1 MYIDSAYI
9 VKYYIHEPKSAAV
22 REILRKAESPASSA
36 LAIAEVACAFHRR
49 LREGNL
55 TGDLFQEV
63 LGSFLKHVEAGAWS
77 MAPVNDRVLRRVS
90 RMLRLAPASL
100 YLRSGDAVHLATALE
115 IGELEVWTSDRHMLA
130 AAPHFGLI
138 GRTA

>member
-9 VKYYIHEPKSAAV
+9 VKYYVHEPNSPAV
-22 REILRKAESPASSA
+22 REMLRKAESRASSA
-36 LAIAEVACAFHRR
+36 LAIAEVTCAFHRR
-49 LREGNL
+49 WREGNL
-55 TGDLFQEV
+55 TGDLFREV

-77 MAPVNDRVLRRVS
+77 MAPIDDRVLRRVS

-100 YLRSGDAVHLATALE
+100 HLRSGDAVHLATALE
-115 IGELEVWTSDRHMLA
+115 IGELGVWTSDRHMLE

>member
-9 VKYYIHEPKSAAV
+9 VKYYVNEPNSIAV
-22 REILRKAESPASSA
+22 REIVRRAESRTSSA
-36 LAIAEVACAFHRR
+36 LAIAEVTCAFHRR

-55 TGDLFQEV
+55 TRDLFREV
-63 LGSFLKHVEAGAWS
+63 LVSFLKHVEAGAWS
-77 MAPVNDRVLRRVS
+77 MAPVSDLVLRRVS
-90 RMLRLAPASL
+90 RMLGSAPASL

>member
-9 VKYYIHEPKSAAV
+9 VKYYVHEPNSAAV
-22 REILRKAESPASSA
+22 REILLKAESRASSA
-36 LAIAEVACAFHRR
+36 LAIAEVTCALHRR

-55 TGDLFQEV
+55 TRDLFREV

-77 MAPVNDRVLRRVS
+77 MAPVDDRVLRRVS

>member
-9 VKYYIHEPKSAAV
+9 VKYYVNEPNSIAV
-22 REILRKAESPASSA
+22 REIVRRAESRTSSA
-36 LAIAEVACAFHRR
+36 LAIAEVTCAFHRR

-55 TGDLFQEV
+55 TGDLLREV
-63 LGSFLKHVEAGAWS
+63 LGTFLKHVEAGAWS
-77 MAPVNDRVLRRVS
+77 MAPVDERVLRRVS

-100 YLRSGDAVHLATALE
+100 YFRGGDAVHLATALE

>member
-9 VKYYIHEPKSAAV
+9 VKYYINEPNSAAV
-22 REILRKAESPASSA
+22 REILRRAESRATSA
-36 LAIAEVACAFHRR
+36 WAIAEVACAFHRR
-49 LREGNL
+49 WREGDL
-55 TGDLFQEV
+55 TGDLFREV
-63 LGSFLKHVEAGAWS
+63 LGAFLKHVEAGAWS
-77 MAPVNDRVLRRVS
+77 VAPVGDRVLRRVS

-115 IGELEVWTSDRHMLA
+115 IGEVEVWTSDQHMLA
-130 AAPHFGLI
+130 AAPHFGLA

>member
-9 VKYYIHEPKSAAV
+9 VKYYVNEPNSIAV
-22 REILRKAESPASSA
+22 REIVRRAESRTSSA
-36 LAIAEVACAFHRR
+36 LAIAEVTCAFHRR

-55 TGDLFQEV
+55 TRDLFREV
-63 LGSFLKHVEAGAWS
+63 LVSFLKLGEAGAWS
-77 MAPVNDRVLRRVS
+77 MAPVSDLVLRRVS
-90 RMLRLAPASL
+90 RMLGSAPASL

>member
-9 VKYYIHEPKSAAV
+9 VKYYIHEPNSAAV
-22 REILRKAESPASSA
+22 REILRKAESLASSA
-36 LAIAEVACAFHRR
+36 LAIAEVTCAFRRR

-55 TGDLFQEV
+55 TGDLFREV
-63 LGSFLKHVEAGAWS
+63 LGSFLKHVETGVWS

-138 GRTA
+138 GRAA

>member
-9 VKYYIHEPKSAAV
+9 VKYYVHEPGSGAV
-22 REILRKAESPASSA
+22 REILRKAESRASSA
-36 LAIAEVACAFHRR
+36 LAIAEVTCAFHRR
-49 LREGNL
+49 WREGNL
-55 TGDLFQEV
+55 TGDLFREV
-63 LGSFLKHVEAGAWS
+63 LGTFLKHVEAGAWS
-77 MAPVNDRVLRRVS
+77 MAPVDDRVLRRVS

>member
-9 VKYYIHEPKSAAV
+9 VKYYVHEPNSAAV
-22 REILRKAESPASSA
+22 RELLRKAESRASSA
-36 LAIAEVACAFHRR
+36 LAIAEVTCALHRR

-55 TGDLFQEV
+55 TEDLFREV

>member
-9 VKYYIHEPKSAAV
+9 VKYYVHEPNSPAI
-22 REILRKAESPASSA
+22 REMLRKAESRASSA
-36 LAIAEVACAFHRR
+36 LAIAEVTCALHRR
-49 LREGNL
+49 WREGNL
-55 TGDLFQEV
+55 TGDLFREV

-77 MAPVNDRVLRRVS
+77 MAPIDDHVLRRVS

-115 IGELEVWTSDRHMLA
+115 IGELEVWTSDRHMLE

>member
-1 MYIDSAYI
+1 
-9 VKYYIHEPKSAAV
+9 
-22 REILRKAESPASSA
+22 
-36 LAIAEVACAFHRR
+36 
-49 LREGNL
+49 
-55 TGDLFQEV
+55 V
-63 LGSFLKHVEAGAWS
+63 LGSFLKHVEAGAWTV
-77 MAPVNDRVLRRVS
+77 APVSERVLHRVS

-115 IGELEVWTSDRHMLA
+115 IGELEVWSSDRHMLA

>member
-9 VKYYIHEPKSAAV
+9 VKYYIHEANSAAV
-22 REILRKAESPASSA
+22 REILRKAESRVSSA
-36 LAIAEVACAFHRR
+36 LAIAEVTCAFHRR
-49 LREGNL
+49 LREGHL
-55 TGDLFQEV
+55 SGDLFREV
-63 LGSFLKHVEAGAWS
+63 LGSFLKHVEAGAWTV
-77 MAPVNDRVLRRVS
+77 APVSERVLHRVS

>member
-9 VKYYIHEPKSAAV
+9 VKYYVHEPNSVAV
-22 REILRKAESPASSA
+22 REILRKAESRASSA
-36 LAIAEVACAFHRR
+36 LAIAEVTCAFHRR
-49 LREGNL
+49 WREGSL
-55 TGDLFQEV
+55 TGDLFREV
-63 LGSFLKHVEAGAWS
+63 LDSFLKHVEAGAWS
-77 MAPVNDRVLRRVS
+77 MAPVDDRVLRRVS

>member
-9 VKYYIHEPKSAAV
+9 VKYYVHEPNSPAV
-22 REILRKAESPASSA
+22 REMLRKAESRASSA
-36 LAIAEVACAFHRR
+36 LAITEVTCAFHRR

-55 TGDLFQEV
+55 TGDLFREV
-63 LGSFLKHVEAGAWS
+63 LDSFLKHVEAGAWS
-77 MAPVNDRVLRRVS
+77 MAPIDDRVLRRVG

-115 IGELEVWTSDRHMLA
+115 IGELEVWTSDRHMLE